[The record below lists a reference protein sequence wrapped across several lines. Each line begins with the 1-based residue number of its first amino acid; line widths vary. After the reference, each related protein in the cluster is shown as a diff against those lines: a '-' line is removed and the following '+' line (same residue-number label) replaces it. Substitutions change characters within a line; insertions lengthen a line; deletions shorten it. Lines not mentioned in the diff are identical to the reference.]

1 MIEAPLPLDAFCT
14 ELRRLAAS
22 IDAPKDYGP
31 RCGGEHTGGL
41 YVGLSS
47 DGSKYRLIYTEK
59 DYTDVIIESTDKD
72 SVMEQVFVN
81 VTGNMASYMIAE
93 NSDPITPES
102 AFDIPSDFSDAEIER
117 RAVLNHIRL
126 SEAQEA
132 LLGRLNPEWQKRQ
145 KQRNATLLVQI
156 KNNFKR

>member
-14 ELRRLAAS
+14 ELRQFAAS
-22 IDAPKDYGP
+22 INAPADYGP

-41 YVGLSS
+41 YVGLSA

-59 DYTDVIIESTDKD
+59 DYTDVIIESADKD

-81 VTGNMASYMIAE
+81 VTGNMAAYVVSE
-93 NSDPITPES
+93 HSDPITPES
-102 AFDIPSDFSDAEIER
+102 VFDIPSDISDAEIEKR
-117 RAVLNHIRL
+117 GVLNRIRL
-126 SEAQEA
+126 SEAQET

-145 KQRNATLLVQI
+145 KQRNATLLEQI